1 MWSTREKTKRGG
13 TAPLSGYHES
23 AVSPVIGVMFMLV
36 VTVIVAALVSSFA
49 SGLGSTAEPA
59 PTTAFEISIR
69 AGDAVGRGAT
79 TSAPGM
85 EPECVVLTVV
95 SGETLHSRDLKIIT
109 TYTVPDQYNGVPV
122 ANAGKVI
129 KHTLD
134 GSIGQEDVWDSGADP
149 FIHQVNGYRLSDF
162 ALRSLAPGNGMKGS
176 AAPYFGDCLFKPGE
190 PYWFK
195 DRSAFLGFDITDRTA
210 YGFQDGSVVHIT
222 IVHTPTGQTI
232 YDREVT
238 VVW

>member
-1 MWSTREKTKRGG
+1 MLKKREKTGSRE
-13 TAPLSGYHES
+13 AVSLPLHHES

-79 TSAPGM
+79 SSGPGM

-109 TYTVPDQYNGVPV
+109 TYTVPNLYNGVPV

-134 GSIGQEDVWDSGADP
+134 GSIGQDDVWDSGADP
-149 FIHQVNGYRLSDF
+149 FIHQVNGYRLSNT
-162 ALRSLAPGNGMKGS
+162 ALRSLAPGNGMVGA

-195 DRSAFLGFDITDRTA
+195 DRSAFLGFDITDRAA
-210 YGFQDGSVVHIT
+210 YGFQEGSVVHII

-238 VVW
+238 VAW